1 MVYPNFCR
9 TTLNTVLL
17 LKQTVLPST
26 IDTMKLQLFTLL
38 LKSLYMYIT
47 TVMPTWKTS
56 LGSCDFDTRVKYPEL
71 SDTVGSF
78 QLTLLPPLPKSTS
91 TATSVGHVTVGGV
104 LSTENKNRLKC
115 LC

>member
-1 MVYPNFCR
+1 M
-9 TTLNTVLL
+9 
-17 LKQTVLPST
+17 LPSIT
-26 IDTMKLQLFTLL
+26 DTVKLQLFTLL
-38 LKSLYMYIT
+38 AKSLYLYVT
-47 TVMPTWKTS
+47 TVSPTFNKS
-56 LGSCDFDTRVKYPEL
+56 LGLCEFDISVKFPEL

-91 TATSVGHVTVGGV
+91 TVTSVGHVTVGGV